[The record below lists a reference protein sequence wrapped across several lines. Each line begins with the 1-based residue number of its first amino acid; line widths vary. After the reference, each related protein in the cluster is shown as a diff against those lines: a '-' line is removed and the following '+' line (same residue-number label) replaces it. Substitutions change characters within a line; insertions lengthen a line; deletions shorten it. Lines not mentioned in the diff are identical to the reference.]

1 MRERRRTHFFILFF
15 KSDVT
20 NFSFI
25 INSRLKP
32 YLKRLQ
38 SFVLIIKYLKFT
50 KE

>member
-25 INSRLKP
+25 SRLTV
-32 YLKRLQ
+32 LKKITEFCTYYKILEVYKR
-38 SFVLIIKYLKFT
+38 IIF
-50 KE
+50 